1 MQTPNEYVRQ
11 VPRVFEFVD
20 MWGGELHTISDPM
33 HELPIPANNQ
43 MISVG
48 CSRMVVESVTVSK
61 GNTDT
66 PIVYRVRVQVLDSI
80 D

>member
-1 MQTPNEYVRQ
+1 MQTPNEYGGKA
-11 VPRVFEFVD
+11 PRVFEFVD
-20 MWGGELHTISDPM
+20 MGGDELHTISDPK

-48 CSRMVVESVTVSK
+48 CSRMLVESVTVSA
-61 GNTDT
+61 GNPDT

>member
-1 MQTPNEYVRQ
+1 MQTPNEYAGQ
-11 VPRVFEFVD
+11 VARVFEFVD
-20 MWGGELHTISDPM
+20 MQGDELHTISDPK

-48 CSRMVVESVTVSK
+48 CSRMLVESVTIST
-61 GNTDT
+61 GNPDT